1 MLSDKNG
8 KIQMNENKI
17 QRKKYSQ
24 LNNTSVNKPEVKRFN
39 VVNKGDYIM
48 VKSFYAINRTIKKM
62 QSPSTEWDKICANYS
77 IYT

>member
-48 VKSFYAINRTIKKM
+48 VKSLYTINRTIKKM
-62 QSPSTEWDKICANYS
+62 QSPSTEWDKICANYL

>member
-17 QRKKYSQ
+17 QRKKYSE
-24 LNNTSVNKPEVKRFN
+24 LNNTSVNKPEVKRYN

-48 VKSFYAINRTIKKM
+48 VKSFYTINKTIKKM
-62 QSPSTEWDKICANYS
+62 QIPSTEWDKICANYS

>member
-17 QRKKYSQ
+17 QRKKYSE
-24 LNNTSVNKPEVKRFN
+24 LNNTSVNKPEVKRYN

-48 VKSFYAINRTIKKM
+48 VKSFYTINKTIKKM

>member
-17 QRKKYSQ
+17 QRKKYSE

>member
-48 VKSFYAINRTIKKM
+48 VKSFYTINRTIKKM
-62 QSPSTEWDKICANYS
+62 QSPSTEWDKICANYL